1 MNDIIITVSGRDITS
16 KDIEQIDWARKRYPG
31 LSRSELAGTVCEIIG
46 WNTPAGHAKIQQCKT
61 LFDILESD
69 GTMTF
74 PPPKISR
81 KRKTRVHIPKYKFDE
96 TPITG
101 DLKEHEPIHL
111 VIAQPGDELKRWR
124 AYVDQYHM
132 LGDKW
137 VFGSRLQ
144 YFVKSKETELGCIQ
158 FSASAWSLKKRDEL
172 IGWTVDDRKKRL
184 NLIINNSRY
193 LIFPWVNIK
202 NLASKALSLSVKR
215 IQEDWLREYCY
226 APVMLETFVDIK
238 FFKGT
243 CYKASNWI
251 HIGETAGTGRSRG
264 EKENV
269 SRKAI
274 YIYPLQKDFKEV
286 LRGEKA
292 CRMVEPE

>member
-1 MNDIIITVSGRDITS
+1 MDDIIITISGRNITS
-16 KDIEQIDWARKRYPG
+16 KDIEIINWARKRYPR

-46 WNTPAGHAKIQQCKT
+46 WNTPAGHAKIQQCKK

-69 GTMTF
+69 GIIKL
-74 PPPKISR
+74 PPPQIEK
-81 KRKTRVHIPKYKFDE
+81 KHKTRVHIPKYTFDE
-96 TPITG
+96 TQLTG
-101 DLKEHEPIHL
+101 DIKEYEPIKL

-144 YFVKSKETELGCIQ
+144 YFIKSGEIELGCIQ
-158 FSASAWSLKKRDEL
+158 FSASAWSLKSREEL
-172 IGWTVDDRKKRL
+172 IGWTVDDRKARL

-193 LIFPWVNIK
+193 LIFPWINIK
-202 NLASKALSLSVKR
+202 NLASKALSLAVKR
-215 IQEDWLREYCY
+215 IQTDWLRIYCY
-226 APVMLETFVDIK
+226 APVMLETFVDLQ

-243 CYKASNWI
+243 CYKAANWI
-251 HIGETAGTGRSRG
+251 YLGETVGAGRQSGKKDT
-264 EKENV
+264 V

-274 YIYPLQKDFKEV
+274 YIYPLQDDYKEV
-286 LRGEKA
+286 LKGNHEVR
-292 CRMVEPE
+292 RVEPE

>member
-1 MNDIIITVSGRDITS
+1 MTVSGRNITS
-16 KDIEQIDWARKRYPG
+16 KDIELIKWARKRYPG

-46 WNTPAGHAKIQQCKT
+46 WNTPAGRAKIQQCKT

-69 GTMTF
+69 GIVKL
-74 PPPKISR
+74 PPPQIEK

-96 TPITG
+96 TPLAG
-101 DLKEHEPIHL
+101 DVKAYEPIKL
-111 VIAQPGDELKRWR
+111 VIAQPGNELKRWR

-144 YFVKSKETELGCIQ
+144 YFVKSGEIELGCIQ
-158 FSASAWSLKKRDEL
+158 FSASAWSLKSREEM
-172 IGWTVDDRKKRL
+172 IGWTADDRKVRL
-184 NLIINNSRY
+184 NLVINNSRY

-202 NLASKALSLSVKR
+202 NLASKALSLAVRR

-226 APVMLETFVDIK
+226 SPVMLETFVDLE

-243 CYKASNWI
+243 CYKAANWI
-251 HIGETAGTGRSRG
+251 YIGETIGTGRNRG
-264 EKENV
+264 EKDAV
-269 SRKAI
+269 SCKAI

-292 CRMVEPE
+292 GRMVEPE